1 MNWRKILKMY
11 IKALAARRSFAL
23 LLVLFVAVLLI
34 PLVFGAP
41 SVQLLGGGG
50 KTPDP
55 DPFGGP

>member
-1 MNWRKILKMY
+1 MY